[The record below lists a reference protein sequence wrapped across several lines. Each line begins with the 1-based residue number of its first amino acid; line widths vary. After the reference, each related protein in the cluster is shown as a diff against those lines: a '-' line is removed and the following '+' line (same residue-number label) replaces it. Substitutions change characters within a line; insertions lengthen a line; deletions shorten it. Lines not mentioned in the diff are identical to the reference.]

1 MKIIIS
7 PAKQMKVD
15 KGRNGEISLKNPSQV
30 ILAELQK
37 LDQED
42 LGRALKIKGNL
53 LDENYDR
60 YQNFFDFPSYHP
72 LDLYN
77 GMAYKA
83 LDQDSLDE
91 KSLAY
96 LDDHLVILS
105 AFYGPTRTQDLIKP
119 YRLDFLTKLKPGGD
133 SLKNLWLEDYNAY
146 FKEEDVV
153 INLASQEFSS
163 LLDRKSLNIIDF
175 EFYKDL
181 DGQLKKHSTTDKKAR
196 GLMVRYMA
204 LNKIEDLNDLKKFNL
219 DGFSYDEKLSQANK
233 LVFKK

>member
-1 MKIIIS
+1 M
-7 PAKQMKVD
+7 
-15 KGRNGEISLKNPSQV
+15 
-30 ILAELQK
+30 
-37 LDQED
+37 
-42 LGRALKIKGNL
+42 
-53 LDENYDR
+53 
-60 YQNFFDFPSYHP
+60 
-72 LDLYN
+72 
-77 GMAYKA
+77 
-83 LDQDSLDE
+83 
-91 KSLAY
+91 
-96 LDDHLVILS
+96 
-105 AFYGPTRTQDLIKP
+105 
-119 YRLDFLTKLKPGGD
+119 DFLTRLKPGGE

-163 LLDRKSLNIIDF
+163 LLDKKSLNIIDF

-204 LNKIEDLNDLKKFNL
+204 LNKIDKLDDLKQFNL